1 MTTALYAYSAVSTE
15 LYACRDEP
23 RGRHIEASL
32 LQAAAG
38 LQVVRMMQ
46 SYLEDGAIR
55 PPGAPS
61 GVYQVADGW
70 MTITVVRL
78 HEWLGFCKAI
88 GLPDFAEDA
97 RFRDTQGRYDHAAE
111 INATLRPLLASQPF
125 AHWSERLA
133 AERIMHEQ
141 LNSYT
146 GFLQHPHVEASGAI
160 AWLHHPH
167 VPKALPMPQVIGA
180 PPFVDGSRLGVSPG
194 LGEHTEPIL
203 REHGY
208 AAGEIADLLARGVV
222 ATGR

>member
-1 MTTALYAYSAVSTE
+1 M
-15 LYACRDEP
+15 
-23 RGRHIEASL
+23 
-32 LQAAAG
+32 QAAAG
-38 LQVVRMMQ
+38 LQVVRLMQ
-46 SYLEDGAIR
+46 FHLEGGAIR

-78 HEWLGFCKAI
+78 HEWLGFCKAVD
-88 GLPDFAEDA
+88 LPDFAADE
-97 RFRDTQGRYDHAAE
+97 RFRTTQGRYDHSAD
-111 INATLRPLLASQPF
+111 INATLRTLLASQTF

-146 GFLQHPHVEASGAI
+146 SFLEHPHVGASGAI

-167 VPKALPMPQVIGA
+167 VPKEFPMPQVIGA
-180 PPFVDGSRLGVSPG
+180 PPFIDGSRLAIAPG

-208 AAGEIADLLARGVV
+208 TPGEIADLIGRGVV
-222 ATGR
+222 ATAK